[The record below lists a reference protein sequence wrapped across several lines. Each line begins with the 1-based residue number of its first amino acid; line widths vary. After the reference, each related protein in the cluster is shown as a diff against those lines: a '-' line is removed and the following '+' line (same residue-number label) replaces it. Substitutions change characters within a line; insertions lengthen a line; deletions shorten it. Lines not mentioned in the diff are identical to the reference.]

1 MTFHFFVQLVI
12 VTTLLIK
19 FAMVSKKKILKI
31 SNLIINKNSFC
42 QTYYQMKY
50 FYELIYLQE
59 DNKKENL

>member
-19 FAMVSKKKILKI
+19 FAMVSKKKI